1 MGSPYRIINRGDTWS
16 VLYVRKHRLI
26 GLEDSLEIYSPSGHL
41 PGGTGNHA
49 GYSGG
54 IVTISE
60 RLKGTMSFSVIV
72 VYRSTAMSLL
82 VVWDWNE
89 SNWDT
94 DWEH

>member
-1 MGSPYRIINRGDTWS
+1 MVSAVCQEAQTDRTRRFLRD
-16 VLYVRKHRLI
+16 
-26 GLEDSLEIYSPSGHL
+26 YSPSGHL